1 MYIDLHCHYV
11 PGIDD
16 GVRSVDDGLA
26 LCRGLRRAG
35 FERVV
40 ATPHIRTAMFPNEAE
55 GVRAAFAAFAA
66 HAEATNDAELPAL
79 AHGAEH
85 FCDDVFARAFGDG
98 RVCAYPGGHA
108 ILIELPTETMPASLR
123 DLVFAMRLAGVTPVL
138 AHPERYTHV
147 WRSSAELEALVEAG
161 VLPLLDVMSLTERY
175 GREPRRAAERLLDD
189 GLYYAACSDAHKP
202 SDVEPVID
210 SIARLRRIVG
220 REETDELLGDHPR
233 RVLDGTFG
241 DWL

>member
-16 GVRSVDDGLA
+16 GVRSVEDGLA

-35 FERVV
+35 FGRVV
-40 ATPHIRTAMFPNEAE
+40 ATPHIRTAMFGNTPED
-55 GVRAAFAAFAA
+55 VRTAFDAFSAHPAA
-66 HAEATNDAELPAL
+66 NDSEMPAL
-79 AHGAEH
+79 GLGAEH
-85 FCDDVFARAFGDG
+85 FCDDVFIRAFGEG

-108 ILIELPTETMPASLR
+108 LLVELPSETMPAGLR
-123 DLVFAMRLAGVTPVL
+123 DLVFEMRLKGVTPVL
-138 AHPERYTHV
+138 AHPERYSTTY
-147 WRSSAELEALVEAG
+147 RSSDAIEALVEAG
-161 VLPLLDVMSLTERY
+161 VLPLLDVMSLSERY
-175 GREPRRAAERLLDD
+175 GREPRRAAERLLDE

-202 SDVEPVID
+202 GDVEAVIE